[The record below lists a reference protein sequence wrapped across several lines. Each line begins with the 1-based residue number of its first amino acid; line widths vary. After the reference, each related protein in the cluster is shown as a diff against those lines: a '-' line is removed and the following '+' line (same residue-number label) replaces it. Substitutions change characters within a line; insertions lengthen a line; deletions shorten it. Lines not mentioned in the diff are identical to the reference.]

1 MALNFI
7 WFAFFMLAFVIA
19 LFKWI
24 VTGDVLIFKTITDGI
39 FKSAGDS
46 VDLSF
51 KLIGI
56 MTLFLGFMNIGEK
69 AGAIR
74 FLSRIVG
81 PFFSRLFPEVPP
93 KHPAMG
99 HMMMNFSANLLGLDN
114 AATPFGLKAM
124 ESLQTLNPNKET
136 ASNAQI
142 MFLVLHASGLT
153 LVPISIIAMRASVTP
168 PALNPTDIF
177 IPCMIATFAATI
189 AALSIISYRQKIN
202 LFQPVMIGW
211 ILGISILIGLLIAY
225 LKIFLNQQGIEQFS
239 SVLSNGLILLIFGVF
254 LVGGM
259 YKKVNVFESFIEG
272 AKGGFEIAIKI
283 IPYLVAMLVAISVL
297 RSSGAFELITSG
309 MVKLFSSFGFDT
321 NFVTALPTALMKPL
335 SGSGARAMMI
345 DTMNTYGADSFA
357 GRLAGIFQGSSDTT
371 FYVVAVYFG
380 SIGIKNTRYAIPS
393 MLLADLVGILT
404 AIGIAYLFFGA

>member
-7 WFAFFMLAFVIA
+7 WFAFFILAFVIA

-189 AALSIISYRQKIN
+189 AALSIVSYKQKIN

-239 SVLSNGLILLIFGVF
+239 TVLSNGLILLIFFVF

-259 YKKVNVFESFIEG
+259 YKKVNVFETFIEG

-380 SIGIKNTRYAIPS
+380 SIGIKNTRYSIPS

>member
-7 WFAFFMLAFVIA
+7 WFAFFILAFVIA

-99 HMMMNFSANLLGLDN
+99 HMIMNFSANLLGLDN

-189 AALSIISYRQKIN
+189 AALSIVSYRQKIN

-211 ILGISILIGLLIAY
+211 VLGISILIGLLIAY

-297 RSSGAFELITSG
+297 RSSGAFEFITNGLVS
-309 MVKLFSSFGFDT
+309 LFSTLGFDT
-321 NFVTALPTALMKPL
+321 NFVSALPTALMKPL

-380 SIGIKNTRYAIPS
+380 SIGIKNTRYSIPS

-404 AIGIAYLFFGA
+404 AIGIAYLFFGV